1 MVGAGTYVISKKLLN
16 VSFRVLFHLLGDA
29 SRSWSCSCQMVLLI
43 AAWKFL
49 GFGACSVPMPGGPIW
64 LSRAAALRAVLPE

>member
-1 MVGAGTYVISKKLLN
+1 MVGAGTYVISKK
-16 VSFRVLFHLLGDA
+16 
-29 SRSWSCSCQMVLLI
+29 LLI